1 MFNKKDFDYYQ
12 KFVELVEY
20 NCRAADLLCE
30 IVYNYDLKKAQAML
44 KSMHDVEHEAD
55 MQKHTLVNKLIKE
68 FITPIDREDI
78 INLSQEIDDVTDNIE
93 DVLIKIYMYNIKT
106 IKKGALDFTD
116 IIKRCCEALRKTF
129 IEFHNFSR
137 SKTIKGLIIEV
148 NDLEEEGDKLFVES
162 MNELFAS
169 DADAVEKLVWKSIF
183 ENLEKCCDSCEH
195 VANIVETTIMKNS

>member
-1 MFNKKDFDYYQ
+1 MFNKRDFDYYQ

-30 IVYNYDLKKAQAML
+30 IVYNYDLKKAQTML

-129 IEFHNFSR
+129 IEFRNFSR

>member
-30 IVYNYDLKKAQAML
+30 IVYNYDLKKAQTML

-106 IKKGALDFTD
+106 IRKGALDFTD

>member
-1 MFNKKDFDYYQ
+1 MFNKRDFDYYQ

-30 IVYNYDLKKAQAML
+30 IVYNYDLKKAQTML

-93 DVLIKIYMYNIKT
+93 DVLKNIYMYNIKT
-106 IKKGALDFTD
+106 IKKGALDITD

-129 IEFHNFSR
+129 IECG
-137 SKTIKGLIIEV
+137 IK
-148 NDLEEEGDKLFVES
+148 
-162 MNELFAS
+162 
-169 DADAVEKLVWKSIF
+169 
-183 ENLEKCCDSCEH
+183 
-195 VANIVETTIMKNS
+195 

>member
-1 MFNKKDFDYYQ
+1 MFNKRDFDYYQ